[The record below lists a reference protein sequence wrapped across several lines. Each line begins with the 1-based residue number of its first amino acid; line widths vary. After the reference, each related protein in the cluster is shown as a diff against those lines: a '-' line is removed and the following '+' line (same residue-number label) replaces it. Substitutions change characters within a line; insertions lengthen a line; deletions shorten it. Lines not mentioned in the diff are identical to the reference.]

1 MADWYPRFS
10 LHRGGFERSDD
21 VWFSDTSCGVGF
33 YAVRPGEAV
42 VRVQVGKHRED
53 RIMQTLSNV
62 VSRGLEGFWKGVV
75 FSVEHMSVTQWAI
88 LGSLSVIVGFLLL
101 RTQRI

>member
-1 MADWYPRFS
+1 MVFGHVVRCCFN
-10 LHRGGFERSDD
+10 
-21 VWFSDTSCGVGF
+21 
-33 YAVRPGEAV
+33 AVRPGEDV

-53 RIMQTLSNV
+53 RTMQTLSNV
-62 VSRGLEGFWKGVV
+62 VSKGLDGFWKGVV